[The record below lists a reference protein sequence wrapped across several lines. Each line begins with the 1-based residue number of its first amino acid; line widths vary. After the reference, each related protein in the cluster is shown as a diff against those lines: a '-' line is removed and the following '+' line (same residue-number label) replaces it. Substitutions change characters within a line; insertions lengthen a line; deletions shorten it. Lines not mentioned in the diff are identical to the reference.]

1 MGAPQF
7 QQLEQIVAMPGP
19 DRCAPVA
26 DDCSSFGCCAISGY
40 YCFETSKGKAKCMK
54 NCTPSKTQACIQT
67 QPIMNPILKD
77 AAPVTTSLYCFST
90 YMAETGQTK
99 KSVDELGNLQLQYKR
114 DIGIFQCDFW
124 QVFTE
129 GDAELAPGV
138 PFVKVFDTD
147 GDFHFA
153 KRKETGGWINTGL
166 HAAAWK
172 AVKEEGKYKSAEW
185 VMKLD
190 ADAVFVPSRLRPI
203 LAKQMVP
210 AEGVYL
216 ENCQHV
222 SYGYFGNLEV
232 FSLAAFETLVTNID
246 TCKASLPW
254 KTAGREEEQEVRAG
268 LRDGVHATDS
278 PAEDPGRLR
287 EVLRRHRSR
296 VWGLRELGSA
306 PFLKYVPDCKYVG
319 TPRIH
324 PLKTTE
330 AFEACYVAIRVR
342 GLRAPSWV
350 LCRVQRRI
358 GGWMRWETPNAEPR
372 NSQPE
377 GRNDRWP
384 FFVFR
389 SSAAKPSLFEPA
401 PWYRST
407 D

>member
-147 GDFHFA
+147 G
-153 KRKETGGWINTGL
+153 RPPT
-166 HAAAWK
+166 
-172 AVKEEGKYKSAEW
+172 
-185 VMKLD
+185 
-190 ADAVFVPSRLRPI
+190 PSRGIHSLR
-203 LAKQMVP
+203 
-210 AEGVYL
+210 
-216 ENCQHV
+216 
-222 SYGYFGNLEV
+222 
-232 FSLAAFETLVTNID
+232 
-246 TCKASLPW
+246 
-254 KTAGREEEQEVRAG
+254 
-268 LRDGVHATDS
+268 
-278 PAEDPGRLR
+278 
-287 EVLRRHRSR
+287 
-296 VWGLRELGSA
+296 
-306 PFLKYVPDCKYVG
+306 
-319 TPRIH
+319 
-324 PLKTTE
+324 
-330 AFEACYVAIRVR
+330 
-342 GLRAPSWV
+342 
-350 LCRVQRRI
+350 
-358 GGWMRWETPNAEPR
+358 
-372 NSQPE
+372 

-384 FFVFR
+384 FFVFQ

-407 D
+407 DW

>member
-1 MGAPQF
+1 
-7 QQLEQIVAMPGP
+7 
-19 DRCAPVA
+19 
-26 DDCSSFGCCAISGY
+26 
-40 YCFETSKGKAKCMK
+40 
-54 NCTPSKTQACIQT
+54 
-67 QPIMNPILKD
+67 
-77 AAPVTTSLYCFST
+77 VTTSFYCFST

-99 KSVDELGNLQLQYKR
+99 RTVDELGNLQLQYKR

-254 KTAGREEEQEVRAG
+254 KTGVKGGKFGPMGEDLFAQQCLDSVGVPRVEQYDIST
-268 LRDGVHATDS
+268 DGQCEADR
-278 PAEDPGRLR
+278 P
-287 EVLRRHRSR
+287 
-296 VWGLRELGSA
+296 LGEKKNK
-306 PFLKYVPDCKYVG
+306 KYVPDCATVS
-319 TPRIH
+319 TPQIH
-324 PLKTTE
+324 PLKTPDVFEKCYDATVA
-330 AFEACYVAIRVR
+330 AFGV
-342 GLRAPSWV
+342 
-350 LCRVQRRI
+350 
-358 GGWMRWETPNAEPR
+358 
-372 NSQPE
+372 
-377 GRNDRWP
+377 
-384 FFVFR
+384 
-389 SSAAKPSLFEPA
+389 
-401 PWYRST
+401 
-407 D
+407 

>member
-1 MGAPQF
+1 MRAAPEIMEAGENSDVGVGLIATEPTGSWGKWKVASGAAGLMLLCAGAGAAGARLATRGAGAAPQF

-19 DRCAPVA
+19 GKCAPVA

-254 KTAGREEEQEVRAG
+254 KTGVKGGKFGPMGEDLFAQQCLDALGVPRVEQYDISTDGQCEADRPAGEKKNK
-268 LRDGVHATDS
+268 
-278 PAEDPGRLR
+278 
-287 EVLRRHRSR
+287 
-296 VWGLRELGSA
+296 
-306 PFLKYVPDCKYVG
+306 KYVPDCATAS
-319 TPRIH
+319 TPQIH
-324 PLKTTE
+324 PLHFPD
-330 AFEACYVAIRVR
+330 AFGACYDATVAAF
-342 GLRAPSWV
+342 GA
-350 LCRVQRRI
+350 
-358 GGWMRWETPNAEPR
+358 
-372 NSQPE
+372 
-377 GRNDRWP
+377 
-384 FFVFR
+384 
-389 SSAAKPSLFEPA
+389 
-401 PWYRST
+401 
-407 D
+407 